1 MPLRRN
7 MVVPGGG
14 AAMLNERA
22 REHYEQS
29 VTLLTKACSTD
40 ITIEET
46 HMFAHLASV
55 AIQLAAFAVKNHPLI
70 AGIDED
76 LVPDHPTHQAPSGLW
91 GAVPPPR

>member
-1 MPLRRN
+1 
-7 MVVPGGG
+7 
-14 AAMLNERA
+14 MLNERA
-22 REHYEQS
+22 REHYNQA

-40 ITIEET
+40 ITTKET

-55 AIQLAAFAVKNHPLI
+55 AIELAKFAVDNHALI

-76 LVPDHPTHQAPSGLW
+76 LVPDHPTHQALSGLW